1 MLSVLLFLAI
11 GCGGEKASDVAQKIC
26 DCYTEAKEKEG
37 ADRSR
42 AWAKCEESK
51 VLKEASWEKKGQ
63 KQELVDAL
71 ASCAAFENAE

>member
-11 GCGGEKASDVAQKIC
+11 GCGGETATDVSEKIC
-26 DCYTEAKEKEG
+26 DCYTAAKEREG

-42 AWAKCEESK
+42 AWAKCEETK
-51 VLKEASWEKKGQ
+51 VLKEASWEKRGK

-71 ASCAAFENAE
+71 ASCAAFDDE